1 MHYSVFK
8 RFISFRTLFEG
19 FNLLNNSSTMSETN
33 GYTNGTTNGHNGYNS
48 EPVGQH
54 WTVGLLNSQC
64 RYLTAESFGFKVNAN
79 GVGLKKKQLWTLEPY
94 GDDDSVCLRSH
105 LDRYLSV
112 DHFGNVTCE
121 SEEKAEG
128 AKFFVAVAN
137 DGTGRW
143 ALRNSVRGY
152 FLGAANDKLLCS
164 AKVPGPAEL
173 WTVHLA
179 ARPQVNIRSVGR
191 RRYARLSTDHEAIHV
206 DANTPWGEDTLFTL
220 EFHDGKY
227 AIHTCNDKYLRFDGT
242 LSETLAPESL
252 FTLEFHSGYLAL
264 RDSVGRYVAPL
275 GSRAVLKTRSQTV
288 TKDELFFLE
297 DSVPQAAFVAFNGKY
312 VSVKQG
318 VDVTANQ
325 DEISDHEIF
334 QLEYD
339 IPSKKWCIRTMQDK
353 YWSLQSSSGIQANA
367 DKGSTNSLFSL
378 DWQDDG
384 SVTFVANNGKCVV
397 AKKSGHLYANG
408 DSSDQDEARFYFYL
422 INRRSLV
429 LKCEQGF
436 VGYKSHSNPKL
447 ECNKASYE
455 TIVVERDEKGLCF
468 FKGSNGKYWN
478 VCEDGTITVDSDVR
492 HGFFIELREPSKLC
506 IKTARGSYV
515 MAEKNGT
522 FKVNG
527 ASYDTATFWEY

>member
-1 MHYSVFK
+1 TLNTIGRYLPLSGGYRIWGIRLRVGAMW
-8 RFISFRTLFEG
+8 SFPPRDNPAGLWLWAIAHEG
-19 FNLLNNSSTMSETN
+19 FKNVNLLYRVRSEAGVLVSLTILQALAIKKKKQLFTPKIMSDTN
-33 GYTNGTTNGHNGYNS
+33 GYTNGMTNGHNGCNS

-121 SEEKAEG
+121 SEEKLEG
-128 AKFFVAVAN
+128 VKFFVAVAN

-143 ALRNSVRGY
+143 ALRNAMRGY

-220 EFHDGKY
+220 EFHEGKY
-227 AIHTCNDKYLRFDGT
+227 AIHTCNDKYLKFDGS
-242 LSETLAPESL
+242 LSETLVPECL

-264 RDSVGRYVAPL
+264 RDNLGRYVAPL

-339 IPSKKWCIRTMQDK
+339 ISSKKWCVRTMQDK

-367 DKGSTNSLFSL
+367 DKGY
-378 DWQDDG
+378 
-384 SVTFVANNGKCVV
+384 VT
-397 AKKSGHLYANG
+397 
-408 DSSDQDEARFYFYL
+408 
-422 INRRSLV
+422 
-429 LKCEQGF
+429 
-436 VGYKSHSNPKL
+436 
-447 ECNKASYE
+447 
-455 TIVVERDEKGLCF
+455 
-468 FKGSNGKYWN
+468 
-478 VCEDGTITVDSDVR
+478 
-492 HGFFIELREPSKLC
+492 
-506 IKTARGSYV
+506 
-515 MAEKNGT
+515 
-522 FKVNG
+522 
-527 ASYDTATFWEY
+527 